1 VIEKVFAIDAEPS
14 VIWEAL
20 WSDLSGGEEGA
31 FEVIE
36 AHRPADLVIDVG
48 LGGVPSRLAYHIE
61 AKDGHC
67 EVTATLE
74 PRGLRYAV
82 SRILTFNHFNRN
94 FEMLLVQGLS
104 NLKAAV
110 EGPQPESLTA
120 DTEP

>member
-1 VIEKVFAIDAEPS
+1 MIEKVFSIDAEPPA
-14 VIWEAL
+14 IWEAL

-36 AHRPADLVIDVG
+36 AHRPSDLVIEVG
-48 LGGVPSRLAYHIE
+48 LGGVPCRLGYHIE
-61 AKDGHC
+61 AKDGNS

-82 SRILTFNHFNRN
+82 SRIITFNHFNRN
-94 FEMLLVQGLS
+94 FEMLLAQGLS

-110 EGPQPESLTA
+110 EGPQPETLTA